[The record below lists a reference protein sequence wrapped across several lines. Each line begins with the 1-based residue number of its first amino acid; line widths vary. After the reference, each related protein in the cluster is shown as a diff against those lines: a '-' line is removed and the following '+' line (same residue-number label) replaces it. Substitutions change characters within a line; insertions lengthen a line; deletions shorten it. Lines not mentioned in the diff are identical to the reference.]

1 MAFPLT
7 NWTLASVQCAQR
19 PHPAIAIGIGLHRH
33 HGLHGLQRVRL
44 DRQTAL
50 LQKRVEVVGIDMCP
64 PKLLIHEG
72 FEYLIFCL
80 SKMSKQLAAKKTHEV
95 DTGAVMRNP
104 KVCGVDLILFMK
116 ETDPS
121 ESDGA
126 CLDGRG
132 ARQNGLIVRVC
143 VVCLFVG
150 LRVCCLLQFRAVGL
164 SVGLLF
170 CCLPVCF
177 CVSCGVCMLTLVES
191 IGFLPDFTRKAL
203 SLTTT

>member
-50 LQKRVEVVGIDMCP
+50 LQKRVKVFGIDMCP

-72 FEYLIFCL
+72 FENLIFCL

-116 ETDPS
+116 ETNPS
-121 ESDGA
+121 EPDGA

-150 LRVCCLLQFRAVGL
+150 LLV
-164 SVGLLF
+164 
-170 CCLPVCF
+170 CCLPVC
-177 CVSCGVCMLTLVES
+177 VCFS
-191 IGFLPDFTRKAL
+191 FGL
-203 SLTTT
+203 SVCL